1 MDYCIREP
9 TVQLVAEIGADFSL
23 VLRYA
28 LLMWVHPNRHDGDY
42 GAVDELGRLGEKGRI
57 R

>member
-1 MDYCIREP
+1 MDYCIRAP
-9 TVQLVAEIGADFSL
+9 TVQLVAEIGPDFSL

>member
-1 MDYCIREP
+1 MDYCIRAP
-9 TVQLVAEIGADFSL
+9 TVQFVAEIGPDFSL

-28 LLMWVHPNRHDGDY
+28 LLMWVHPNLHGGDY
-42 GAVDELGRLGEKGRI
+42 GAVGELGGLGEKGRI